1 MDRDQQHYYTDEEV
15 ESRDTA
21 APEEDPI
28 QAQPDEIDDMGFFM
42 ELLGHLRTM
51 IQMGKRIPLTGRS
64 LVDSDSC
71 MMIIDDLEKNLSAA
85 ILFCQKMG
93 AEKDRILNLASEKAM
108 KRVAESELRAKQ
120 ATQRANEEAAQIL
133 SDAEAEANAIV
144 ADAQERADRMV
155 AESEVVRRADED
167 ARSIRNEARVDA
179 DEMRLKANH
188 DAYQLLG
195 SVESQLAGACE
206 KLRSMRKKLGEE
218 ED

>member
-1 MDRDQQHYYTDEEV
+1 
-15 ESRDTA
+15 
-21 APEEDPI
+21 
-28 QAQPDEIDDMGFFM
+28 
-42 ELLGHLRTM
+42 
-51 IQMGKRIPLTGRS
+51 
-64 LVDSDSC
+64 
-71 MMIIDDLEKNLSAA
+71 
-85 ILFCQKMG
+85 
-93 AEKDRILNLASEKAM
+93 
-108 KRVAESELRAKQ
+108 
-120 ATQRANEEAAQIL
+120 
-133 SDAEAEANAIV
+133 
-144 ADAQERADRMV
+144 MV

>member
-15 ESRDTA
+15 ESRDTV

-71 MMIIDDLEKNLSAA
+71 MMIIDDLEKNLPAA